1 MQFDGGARQGGDP
14 SKHLVHHLGNAH
26 DHLGNKCLYNW
37 QGCGKKESHDEVEQK
52 GGTGNGH
59 KIGEEKIGGK
69 RPEGVGHKGRR
80 ANLGGNGKAGEG
92 PQAAGKTAPPYGLA
106 RRLGS
111 HKEGRDEDGQEKMDG
126 QH

>member
-14 SKHLVHHLGNAH
+14 SKRLVHHLGNAH
-26 DHLGNKCLYNW
+26 DHLGNKRLYNG

-69 RPEGVGHKGRR
+69 RPECV
-80 ANLGGNGKAGEG
+80 
-92 PQAAGKTAPPYGLA
+92 PIWAAMERLAKVHRPRA
-106 RRLGS
+106 RRRHHTALRDVLGVTRNGGTRM
-111 HKEGRDEDGQEKMDG
+111 GRKR
-126 QH
+126 